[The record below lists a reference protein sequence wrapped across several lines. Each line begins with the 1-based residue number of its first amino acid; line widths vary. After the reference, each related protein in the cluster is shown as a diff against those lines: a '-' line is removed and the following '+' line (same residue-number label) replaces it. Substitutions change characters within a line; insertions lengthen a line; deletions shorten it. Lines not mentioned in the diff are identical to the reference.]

1 MIKRVLAGAVGAL
14 TLLALA
20 SCSDGKE
27 QNYAIPAKLCGASVK
42 PELTKDLLPGG
53 NKLEV
58 NESESNSSSPRQ
70 FCTLIVDGN
79 IELMTEG
86 RWQPSGVSAK
96 DAAEKSL
103 VFNTQSTQSG
113 RFAIGNQHA
122 ITVVDCKNSKYKA
135 ERFSIDLEMAD
146 EQEGMGD
153 KMERFLDAFS
163 ESYRSTLPC
172 E

>member
-1 MIKRVLAGAVGAL
+1 MIKRVLAGVVGAL

-58 NESESNSSSPRQ
+58 NKSESNIEPRYQ

-79 IELMTEG
+79 IELTTEG
-86 RWQPSGVSAK
+86 AWQPPGISAK
-96 DAAEKSL
+96 DAAEKNL
-103 VFNTQSTQSG
+103 VFNTQSTQNG
-113 RFAIGNQHA
+113 RFAIGKRRA
-122 ITVVDCKNSKYKA
+122 FTVVDCKNSKYKA
-135 ERFSIDLEMAD
+135 ERFSIEVQMSD

-153 KMERFLDAFS
+153 KMERFLAAFS